1 LAEADTCRR
10 ERAGLNASLGA
21 VAHVDAGALA
31 HNLAQVRALA
41 PRSRVLAVIKAD
53 AYGHG
58 LLFAARA
65 LHEADGFAVARLSEA
80 ERLRAAGIA
89 QRIVL
94 LPGVDTRDD
103 LGFAARLAL
112 DLVVHHRSQIE
123 LLEQAPPGCRV
134 DTWLEVDSGMHRLGI
149 APRDVA
155 AAHRRLSRCAAVRA
169 PLRVMTHLA
178 EADAVDGT
186 ATPRQIEAFRACTAN
201 LGAPASIGNSAGI
214 MAWPDA
220 RSEWVRP
227 GIMLY
232 GVSPFPADTAAAHGL
247 RAVMTLTTR
256 LFAVNRVPAGGAVG
270 YGGTWTA
277 PEDMWVGAAA
287 AGYADGYPRHVPGAT
302 PMLVDGVCAPL
313 IGRVSMDSVSVDLRG
328 HPGAR
333 VGAAVT
339 LWGRGL
345 PVELIARAA
354 GTIGY
359 ELVCRV
365 SSRVPRA
372 PRSDASTRSS

>member
-1 LAEADTCRR
+1 M
-10 ERAGLNASLGA
+10 NAALGA
-21 VAHVDAGALA
+21 VAHVDAAALA

-65 LHEADGFAVARLSEA
+65 LRGADGFAVARLAEA

-94 LPGVDTRDD
+94 LPGVDTHDD
-103 LGFAARLAL
+103 LAFAARLAL
-112 DLVVHHRSQIE
+112 DVVVHHRSQIE
-123 LLEQAPPGCRV
+123 LLEQAPPACRV
-134 DTWLEVDSGMHRLGI
+134 DAWLEVDSGMHRLGI

-155 AAHRRLSRCAAVRA
+155 AAHRRLARCAAVRA

-178 EADAVDGT
+178 DADARDGSGT
-186 ATPRQIEAFRACTAN
+186 RRQIEAFRACTAQ
-201 LGAPASIGNSAGI
+201 LDAAASIGNSAGI
-214 MAWPDA
+214 MAWPEA

-232 GVSPFPADTAAAHGL
+232 GISPFPADTAAAHGL

-256 LFAVNRVPAGGAVG
+256 LFAINRVPAGGAVG

-287 AGYADGYPRHVPGAT
+287 AGYADGYPRHVPGGT
-302 PMLVDGVCAPL
+302 PVLVDGVCAPL
-313 IGRVSMDSVSVDLRG
+313 IGRVSMDTVSVDLRG

-339 LWGRGL
+339 LWGPDL
-345 PVELIARAA
+345 PVELTARAA

-365 SSRVPRA
+365 SSRVPRS
-372 PRSDASTRSS
+372 PLSHASASSN